1 MEIVLNKC
9 EQIHLQIKHTYQ
21 QLYEALDKDPTIEI
35 GKVKYI
41 DFSKRFSSV
50 NGSFW
55 YKRKAFEHERE
66 VRAITTSNKKHVSGI
81 EKAVDLDKLISAVYI
96 SPYAPKWFE
105 DALRDVM
112 QKYKLNE
119 PIYFSEMLKTPFY

>member
-1 MEIVLNKC
+1 M
-9 EQIHLQIKHTYQ
+9 HLRFKLHTNSCTR
-21 QLYEALDKDPTIEI
+21 LLTKTPTIEI

-41 DFSKRFSSV
+41 DFSKRFSSA

-66 VRAITTSNKKHVSGI
+66 VRAIITSHQAHSGI
-81 EKAVDLDKLISAVYI
+81 EKAVDLEKLISAVYI

-105 DALRDVM
+105 DVVRDVM
-112 QKYKLNE
+112 QKYELNK
-119 PIYFSEMLKTPFY
+119 PLYYSEMLKTPFY